1 MRVLDLLIATIAG
14 IGTGYYI
21 FNDTFKQL
29 GMKLRQKTKQEV
41 KTLQTNATSQIDNNG
56 TGLRIAVRNNNTNN
70 QNNLRHTSKSDPSD
84 TDESGTEP
92 TVIETKWKWKWN

>member
-29 GMKLRQKTKQEV
+29 GMKLRQKN
-41 KTLQTNATSQIDNNG
+41 KTRGKNSTNKCDF
-56 TGLRIAVRNNNTNN
+56 TNR
-70 QNNLRHTSKSDPSD
+70 QQWDWFKDRRS
-84 TDESGTEP
+84 
-92 TVIETKWKWKWN
+92 